1 MARAG
6 VDRNVVLIVAV
17 VVDDA
22 GHGRPRVLDV
32 VEVPPEVAGRDDGRP
47 VGLQR
52 GTPRG
57 KAGQQKEKSVQ
68 DNRIVSSQE
77 NNKKYSLERSLA
89 EHTNSHA
96 GRQLVIG
103 PRARVDHGAA
113 GHVEQMAE
121 LWVAYEDKLPLII
134 GKIKE
139 LGNVMVVYSTCHK

>member
-1 MARAG
+1 MTRAG

-57 KAGQQKEKSVQ
+57 KAGQQTDRKVCK
-68 DNRIVSSQE
+68 
-77 NNKKYSLERSLA
+77 
-89 EHTNSHA
+89 
-96 GRQLVIG
+96 
-103 PRARVDHGAA
+103 
-113 GHVEQMAE
+113 
-121 LWVAYEDKLPLII
+121 II
-134 GKIKE
+134 GIVLYPPKKITRNI
-139 LGNVMVVYSTCHK
+139 LSNDHLPSILTVMPDASW